1 MIDGRCGSAAYPLPG
16 RYARRARGRA
26 ALLSSAQHCWRQKGC
41 PWLPLLKDGTRVQ
54 TVSSAEVFWLAP
66 DTGDVPRVAIAI
78 AMASL
83 YTCKK
88 AGSGGFGACVAERA
102 SPSSPERTG
111 PFGWGATYAQARKN
125 QQLLVSYRPLA
136 RFFAWLTALSGSR
149 AVPRKVVAHLLA
161 IPTASSALREL

>member
-1 MIDGRCGSAAYPLPG
+1 MMRIGGAPVPG
-16 RYARRARGRA
+16 RYACRARGRA
-26 ALLSSAQHCWRQKGC
+26 ALLSSGHCWSQKGC
-41 PWLPLLKDGTRVQ
+41 PWLPLLVDGTRVR
-54 TVSSAEVFWLAP
+54 TVSSADVLWLAP

-136 RFFAWLTALSGSR
+136 RFFAWLAHGAERLSP
-149 AVPRKVVAHLLA
+149 VPRKVVAHLLA